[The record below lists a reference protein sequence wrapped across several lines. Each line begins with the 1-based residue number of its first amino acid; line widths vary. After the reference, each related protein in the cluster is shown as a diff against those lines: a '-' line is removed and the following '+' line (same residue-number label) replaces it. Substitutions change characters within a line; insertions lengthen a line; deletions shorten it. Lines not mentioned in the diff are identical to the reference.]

1 MSELGQHCP
10 FLNRTDARCADH
22 FRLEDL
28 PHAFRYCFGRYK
40 ACPTY
45 LELRIERRQRL
56 IDQEQLLSND
66 GMLEDTLAGD
76 DRATND
82 DRVRNNDR
90 GSHDHRRLNQ
100 EPPSESVR
108 PFVQV
113 HIAHRDANRRA
124 KGARVPVA
132 SGS

>member
-1 MSELGQHCP
+1 MSERGQHCP
-10 FLNRTDARCADH
+10 FLNRTDARCAEH

-56 IDQEQLLSND
+56 IDQDRLLNND
-66 GMLEDTLAGD
+66 GMLDEDQLPSD
-76 DRATND
+76 DRESID
-82 DRVRNNDR
+82 D
-90 GSHDHRRLNQ
+90 SRLNQ
-100 EPPSESVR
+100 EPPRESAR

-113 HIAHRDANRRA
+113 HIPHRDAYRRA
-124 KGARVPVA
+124 KGARIPVA
-132 SGS
+132 SGG